1 MSYHALNIEVKY
13 YINCYFVPAQPN
25 GYHTIFHPIE
35 QVDQI
40 TSKQQMENTH
50 YKIPNNKLK

>member
-1 MSYHALNIEVKY
+1 MEVKY